1 MKLAPFLALLAVL
14 GMPTV
19 GAAHDV
25 DVTSV
30 ARVFLEEVGEGRYL
44 LSVVDAQAPPII
56 DRRGAVSYT
65 HLRAHET

>member
-30 ARVFLEEVGEGRYL
+30 ARVFLEEGGEGRESSDEAEVPQSLALGYF
-44 LSVVDAQAPPII
+44 
-56 DRRGAVSYT
+56 
-65 HLRAHET
+65 